1 MSKKQ
6 SIIIVTIF
14 CVFIFGVGI
23 LTLLQPYED
32 FSESENRY
40 LKKFPKLT
48 LENIETDAYMKS
60 IDEYLSDHIIFR
72 KYWVQLK
79 SLNELLLGKQENH
92 NIYFAKDNY
101 LIKKLENIDEVKL
114 ERNSNYLKKFSENN
128 QNVFVGI
135 IPTDE
140 YILKDKLLILYL
152 IYTLIGTIAMST
164 ALGLKMLTLTNYFN
178 FNYFKYS
185 FKYFPVHEFSFLTS
199 PSGVPA

>member
-101 LIKKLENIDEVKL
+101 LIRKYRWGKIRKKFKL
-114 ERNSNYLKKFSENN
+114 LKK
-128 QNVFVGI
+128 
-135 IPTDE
+135 
-140 YILKDKLLILYL
+140 ILWEQPKCVRRN
-152 IYTLIGTIAMST
+152 YT
-164 ALGLKMLTLTNYFN
+164 NRWV
-178 FNYFKYS
+178 YFKR
-185 FKYFPVHEFSFLTS
+185 
-199 PSGVPA
+199 

>member
-140 YILKDKLLILYL
+140 YILKDKLPLDATY
-152 IYTLIGTIAMST
+152 
-164 ALGLKMLTLTNYFN
+164 
-178 FNYFKYS
+178 
-185 FKYFPVHEFSFLTS
+185 
-199 PSGVPA
+199 